1 MYKVFQN
8 YERNLCECKKL
19 KASQHHHP
27 SLMATQAHVAVNV
40 INPANRHVDTLNYYM
55 SRNRED

>member
-1 MYKVFQN
+1 MQ
-8 YERNLCECKKL
+8 KL